1 MKRYELFQG
10 VYIHTPFCLQKCL
23 YCDFPSYAGF
33 SADVRKRYVVAL
45 CREIVCRSNH
55 PEATGEIGHL
65 TNAKRV
71 NEDSNLSA
79 LGHAIEGTGTEDVM
93 GNFRLEGEKKG
104 ADATVAAEN
113 ATIYFG
119 GGTPTTLSPTQ
130 IGCIVHCLKENGWW
144 KEPAEA
150 TIEANP
156 GTVTKADLVQLRQMG
171 FDRISFGVQSF
182 QEAELKALGRMHTV
196 QQAKDAVCWAKDAGF
211 ARINIDLMSGIP
223 GQTAASW
230 QDTLTQALRLDT
242 EHISAYS
249 LILEAGT
256 PLDALVARGQ
266 TVLPTEDETLRMYE
280 MTTYILEE
288 NGLRRYEISNYARP
302 GCESRHNMVYWHYEP
317 YMAFGVG
324 ACAFTGQVRYTNT
337 MDVETYLQYWENAER
352 GCAEPVRGGNGL
364 PLTQENVTFDDSQNL
379 TIGNLSCRG
388 AKTSM
393 PDSGAASAQKQ
404 GTEAT
409 VKTFRETEPLSPE
422 VQLAEAIIMGLRLAE
437 GISLSEMQER
447 FGVDILTQFGRE
459 LAPFF
464 KKKMLAR
471 QGDRLNLTP
480 YGMRFGN
487 QVFEAFIP

>member
-10 VYIHTPFCLQKCL
+10 VYIHTPFCLQKCR

-33 SADVRKRYVVAL
+33 SADVRERYVAAL
-45 CREIVCRSNH
+45 CREIAFRRNPINVTN
-55 PEATGEIGHL
+55 EIGHL
-65 TNAKRV
+65 INAKRF
-71 NEDSNLSA
+71 NETLKP
-79 LGHAIEGTGTEDVM
+79 LGFEHAIEGTGTEDVV
-93 GNFRLEGEKKG
+93 GNFRLEGEKKR
-104 ADATVAAEN
+104 ADAIVAAEN

-130 IGCIVHCLKENGWW
+130 IGRIVHCLKENGWW
-144 KEPAEA
+144 REPAEA

-196 QQAKDAVCWAKDAGF
+196 QQAKEAVRWAKDAGF
-211 ARINIDLMSGIP
+211 SRINIDLMSGIP

-230 QDTLTQALRLDT
+230 QATLTQALRLET

-302 GCESRHNMVYWHYEP
+302 GCESRHNLVYWHYEP

-324 ACAFTGQVRYTNT
+324 ACTFTGQVRYMNT
-337 MDVETYLQYWENAER
+337 TDVETYLQYWENAER
-352 GCAEPVRGGNGL
+352 GCAEPVREENGL

-379 TIGNLSCRG
+379 TIGNLSCRS

-393 PDSGAASAQKQ
+393 PDNGAASAQKQ
-404 GTEAT
+404 GTDAT
-409 VKTFRETEPLSPE
+409 VKACRETEPLSPE
-422 VQLAEAIIMGLRLAE
+422 VQLAEAIIMGLRLTE

-459 LAPFF
+459 LASFF
-464 KKKMLAR
+464 KKKMLVR